1 MTGRSVDA
9 GDLCE
14 AFARTVARWHDAPA
28 LRSSDGTTELT
39 WREFDARMRAA
50 AGGLA
55 DLGVGAGGTVA
66 LLLTNRYEAAV
77 LDMAT
82 LHLGAV
88 PLSLYNSTP
97 AGQLTYLFADCRAD
111 VVVTERALAGRAGE
125 ALGQMAPRPTDG
137 GRRPPRLVVVDG
149 DHDADNRG
157 KVEADVASFETLCAR
172 GRALP
177 PGARPDLRPSDL
189 VTVVYTSGTTGRPK
203 GAELTHRNILD
214 QIRGLASVGRLPDG
228 GRALSYLPFA
238 HMGDRLCAYYMPI
251 VTGACITYHPDPRT
265 AAALLPEIQPTLYM
279 AVPKVWQRLQHLAV
293 AHIAARG
300 DGERRRLEEAV
311 DLGGLLHD
319 ARVAGRPA
327 DPGVAR
333 RWEAH
338 AGALAGLRR
347 AVGLEAGELL
357 FTGAAP
363 LPPETLRF
371 FAAIGADL
379 CECYGLSET
388 AGIILCNP
396 ADRPRPL
403 TNGLPLPGVEARIA
417 PDGELLLKGPMVMA
431 GYRGKP
437 GLTAAAFDD
446 DGWLRTGDI
455 FTTDAAGYYRI
466 VDRKKEIIVTSAG
479 KNVSPVHVENT
490 ISAASPLVGSVVCIG
505 DDRPYCTALVALEP
519 EGTAV
524 LTGGTGPAA
533 NARHPAVVAAL
544 TDALR
549 RANENL
555 NAAEQIRR
563 FTIVADTWL
572 PGGDELT
579 PTMKLKRKPIA
590 AKHAALID
598 ALYGEESDAV
608 LRP

>member
-1 MTGRSVDA
+1 
-9 GDLCE
+9 
-14 AFARTVARWHDAPA
+14 
-28 LRSSDGTTELT
+28 
-39 WREFDARMRAA
+39 MRAA

-66 LLLTNRYEAAV
+66 LLLTNRSEAAV
-77 LDMAT
+77 LDLAT

-97 AGQLTYLFADCRAD
+97 VGQLAYLLADCRAD

-125 ALGQMAPRPTDG
+125 ALGQMAPCHTFAAG
-137 GRRPPRLVVVDG
+137 RPPRLVMVDG
-149 DHDADNRG
+149 DSDADDGG
-157 KVEADVASFETLCAR
+157 KVEAETSPPSRRSVPGA
-172 GRALP
+172 GPP
-177 PGARPDLRPSDL
+177 PGGPAHSPVRPHHGGLHVGYHRPAE
-189 VTVVYTSGTTGRPK
+189 GRR
-203 GAELTHRNILD
+203 ATHRNTLE
-214 QIRGLASVGRLPDG
+214 QIRGLASLGRLPDG

-238 HMGDRLCAYYMPI
+238 HMGDRLCAYYMPL

-279 AVPKVWQRLQHLAV
+279 AVPKVWQRLAHLAV
-293 AHIAARG
+293 AHIATRG
-300 DGERRRLEEAV
+300 DDERRRLGDAV

-319 ARVAGRPA
+319 ARVAGRTA

-371 FAAIGADL
+371 FAAIGAYL
-379 CECYGLSET
+379 CECYGQSET

-396 ADRPRPL
+396 AERPRPL

-431 GYRGKP
+431 GYRGNP

-455 FTTDAAGYYRI
+455 FTTDDAGYYRI
-466 VDRKKEIIVTSAG
+466 VDRKKRSS
-479 KNVSPVHVENT
+479 SP
-490 ISAASPLVGSVVCIG
+490 
-505 DDRPYCTALVALEP
+505 
-519 EGTAV
+519 
-524 LTGGTGPAA
+524 
-533 NARHPAVVAAL
+533 
-544 TDALR
+544 R
-549 RANENL
+549 RARTSRPSTWRTRSRPP
-555 NAAEQIRR
+555 APWSDRSCASATTAPSAPRSSPWSPKAPRR
-563 FTIVADTWL
+563 
-572 PGGDELT
+572 
-579 PTMKLKRKPIA
+579 
-590 AKHAALID
+590 
-598 ALYGEESDAV
+598 
-608 LRP
+608 